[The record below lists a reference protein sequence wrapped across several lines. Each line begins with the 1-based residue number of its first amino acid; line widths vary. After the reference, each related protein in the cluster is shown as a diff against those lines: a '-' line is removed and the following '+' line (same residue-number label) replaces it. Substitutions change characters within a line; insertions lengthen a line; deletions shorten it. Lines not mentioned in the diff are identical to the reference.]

1 MKHII
6 GKKSC
11 SFIGNLEMS
20 FDETLETQNKI
31 DNLLEDLIIKKNCKH
46 FILSN
51 LKGFNGVAYK
61 QLYGHQ
67 QKHPEITLGNVF
79 DYIDYPIGNIP
90 FSVKL
95 EFIYRV
101 LIDQSDLV
109 VFDLKKKSE
118 EAVFSAYEY
127 AQSKKKEIIIL
138 Q

>member
-1 MKHII
+1 
-6 GKKSC
+6 
-11 SFIGNLEMS
+11 MS

-46 FILSN
+46 FILSS

-95 EFIYRV
+95 EFVYRV

-109 VFDLKKKSE
+109 VFDLKKK
-118 EAVFSAYEY
+118 ARKLFFLRMNMHKVR
-127 AQSKKKEIIIL
+127 KKKL
-138 Q
+138 